1 MNNSRIL
8 TIKNANISGYYF
20 YMNFNIWE
28 DFQICISIPLMFLK
42 LFWKSWKNFR
52 SSFVMEFL
60 FRKLRP
66 INYRLQLFVFVKF
79 WKIPAI
85 KITLE
90 LLSAL
95 LSNSCLKQLSGKF
108 PGRSATARKKDSTWI
123 YYWKVSKIFVMLCFK
138 NKLPYTNKVKKKSK

>member
-42 LFWKSWKNFR
+42 LFWKFWKNSR
-52 SSFVMEFL
+52 NSFVMEFL
-60 FRKLRP
+60 FRKLRA
-66 INYRLQLFVFVKF
+66 YKLQTSAVCVCKVLENSSNKV
-79 WKIPAI
+79 
-85 KITLE
+85 TLE

-95 LSNSCLKQLSGKF
+95 LSNSCPKQLPGKF
-108 PGRSATARKKDSTWI
+108 PGRCASALKKDSIWI
-123 YYWKVSKIFVMLCFK
+123 YYWKVSKIFAMLCFK
-138 NKLPYTNKVKKKSK
+138 NKLPYTNKVKIS